1 MTSSDVYDHGD
12 SPYVFKPS
20 KTPASQLIR
29 DHLPL
34 PEKMFKDSVSLPGT
48 EKEGYSAIYR
58 NKMFPGHLKEALTPE
73 LDTYYKL
80 FKNSVLTFGDNLCL
94 AYRKYDYVNKK
105 SADDYSF
112 LTYREVDE
120 MKQRYGSGFLYLLQ
134 NNPFKNSEK
143 FESHRKID
151 NHVKDYKN
159 FDISDMSFVATI
171 YSANRMEWLLSDL
184 MCSSYSITNTALYD
198 TLGADTSEY
207 ILQTTQSPVVIAT
220 KEHVMDIVNLKEKYP
235 EKLEHVISIVCL
247 DPLDLKNETS
257 LSAEDQTLV
266 AACKSHKITLVD
278 INQVMK
284 VGEIFPTPE
293 LPPSPETLYTISFT
307 SGTTGANPKGVLLSQ
322 KICTAGV
329 TFVLTQLPRIPDA
342 RSFSFLPLAHIFE
355 RQVCA
360 FGLSC
365 GNCIGFPQ
373 NGGTPLTLIE
383 DLKLFKPN
391 YMCNVPRVFTKYEA
405 AIKSATVD
413 HPTSTFKRGI
423 FDKVISTKIQAQEK
437 YDGADGS
444 HLVYDRLFLSGIRKA
459 FGFDNM
465 EFIVTGSAPISPST
479 VKFLKAALCVGMP
492 QGYGSTESFAGF
504 AIGIPYEA
512 EPGSC
517 GSVGV
522 TVEMKLRELP
532 AMGYNLDDPEGPRGE
547 LLLRGPQI
555 FKQYFHNE
563 EETKKSFDDEGWFHT
578 GDVAR
583 FSKNNGRLFIIDR
596 VKNFFKLS
604 QGEYVTPEK
613 VENKYLSSSS
623 ILNQLYVHGD
633 SLRHFLVGIVGID
646 PEGAVNFLVEKCKV
660 SKSQLSSSEQILN
673 EINKKENRELLVA
686 YINSR
691 ISNQLSG
698 FEKLHNIYVEFE
710 PLRLDRDV
718 VTATQKLKRP
728 VAFKFFKPQID
739 VMYDEGSLV
748 KGPKL

>member
-1 MTSSDVYDHGD
+1 MTSADVYDNGD

-20 KTPASQLIR
+20 NTPVSQLIR

-34 PEKMFKDSVSLPGT
+34 PEKLFKDSIALPGT
-48 EKEGYSAIYR
+48 EKEGYSAVFR
-58 NKMFPGHLKEALTPE
+58 NKAFPAHLKEALTPD
-73 LDTYYKL
+73 LDTYFKL
-80 FKNSVLTFGDNLCL
+80 FKNSVHSFGDRQCL
-94 AYRKYDYVNKK
+94 AYREYDYVNKK
-105 SADDYSF
+105 STDGYSY
-112 LTYREVDE
+112 LSYREVDD
-120 MKQRYGSGFLYLLQ
+120 MKQKYGSGLLYLLQ
-134 NNPFKNSEK
+134 NNPYKNSEK
-143 FESHRKID
+143 FLSHQKID
-151 NHVKDYKN
+151 NHVRDYRN
-159 FDISDMSFVATI
+159 YDISDISFVATI
-171 YSANRMEWLLSDL
+171 YSANRMEWVLSDL
-184 MCSSYSITNTALYD
+184 MCTAYSITNTALYD

-207 ILQTTQSPVVIAT
+207 ILHTTQSPVVIT
-220 KEHVMDIVNLKEKYP
+220 SRDHVMDIIKLKEKYP

-247 DPLDLKNETS
+247 DPLDLKNETV
-257 LSAEDQTLV
+257 LSSGDRALV
-266 AACKSHKITLVD
+266 TAAKTHRISLVD
-278 INQVMK
+278 INQVIK

-293 LPPSPETLYTISFT
+293 LPPNPETLYTISFT

-329 TFVLTQLPRIPDA
+329 TFVLTQFPRITNA

-360 FGLSC
+360 FSLSC
-365 GNCIGFPQ
+365 GSCVGFPQ
-373 NGGTPLTLIE
+373 LGGTPLTLIE
-383 DLKLFKPN
+383 DLKFFKPN

-405 AIKSATVD
+405 AIKYSTVD
-413 HPTSTFKRGI
+413 NPNSAFKRNV
-423 FDKVISTKIQAQEK
+423 FDKVIGSKIEAQEQ

-444 HLVYDRLFLSGIRKA
+444 HAVYDRLFLKAIRKA

-465 EFIVTGSAPISPST
+465 QFVVTGSAPISPST
-479 VKFLKAALCVGMP
+479 VKFLKASLCIGMP

-512 EPGSC
+512 NPGSC

-522 TVEMKLRELP
+522 TTEMKLRELP
-532 AMGYNLDDPEGPRGE
+532 AMGYKLDDPEGPRGE

-583 FSKNNGRLFIIDR
+583 ISKEKGRLFIIDR

-633 SLRHFLVGIVGID
+633 SLRHFLVGVVGID
-646 PEGAVNFLVEKCKV
+646 PEGAVSFLADTCKV
-660 SKSQLSSSEQILN
+660 SRSALSSQKQILT
-673 EINKKENRELLVA
+673 EINKKENRQLLVS
-686 YINSR
+686 YLNSR
-691 ISNQLSG
+691 IGNQLSG
-698 FEKLHNIYVEFE
+698 FEKLHNVYVEFE
-710 PLRLDRDV
+710 PLRLDREV

-728 VAFKFFKPQID
+728 IAFKFFKPQID
-739 VMYDEGSLV
+739 AMYEEGSLV